1 MAITALRVLA
11 ASAVAGLALTPG
23 VASAATTAG
32 PAALAHSSTARGSDP
47 NTTVTFTVTN
57 GVLQMTAPAN
67 VNLGG
72 AAPGGTISGLLGPVT
87 VTDNR
92 ALLSASW
99 TASAS
104 ATNWTT
110 GTGTPAETIPPGDV
124 NYDPGTVTSTGT
136 ITTSEA
142 PITLSTASQT
152 IVTGTAGVGD
162 NTASWNPTLT
172 VSVPPAAVAGLY
184 TGTLTQSA
192 F

>member
-1 MAITALRVLA
+1 
-11 ASAVAGLALTPG
+11 
-23 VASAATTAG
+23 
-32 PAALAHSSTARGSDP
+32 
-47 NTTVTFTVTN
+47 
-57 GVLQMTAPAN
+57 
-67 VNLGG
+67 
-72 AAPGGTISGLLGPVT
+72 

-110 GTGTPAETIPPGDV
+110 GGGSPSETIPPGAV

-152 IVTGTAGVGD
+152 VVTGAAGVGD
-162 NTASWNPTLT
+162 NTAAWNPTLT
-172 VSVPPAAVAGLY
+172 VTVPPAAVAGLY